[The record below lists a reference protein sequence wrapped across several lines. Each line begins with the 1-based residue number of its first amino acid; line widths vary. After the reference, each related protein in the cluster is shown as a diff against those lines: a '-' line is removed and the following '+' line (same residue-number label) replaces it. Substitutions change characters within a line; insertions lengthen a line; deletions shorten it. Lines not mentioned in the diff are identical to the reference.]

1 LKDVATLIPVSYT
14 TGWPVEYR
22 DAISSARSR
31 QDVRFRRYAVAESK
45 LSTAVARRGLAAERS
60 VSWLLPR
67 IIGFGAASELKLS
80 GRAILAEELKV

>member
-1 LKDVATLIPVSYT
+1 
-14 TGWPVEYR
+14 
-22 DAISSARSR
+22 
-31 QDVRFRRYAVAESK
+31 VAESK